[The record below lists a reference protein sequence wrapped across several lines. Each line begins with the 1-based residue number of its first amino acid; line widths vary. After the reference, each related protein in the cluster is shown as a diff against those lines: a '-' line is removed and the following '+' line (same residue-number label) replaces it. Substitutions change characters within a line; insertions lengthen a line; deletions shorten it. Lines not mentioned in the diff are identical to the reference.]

1 MRTGPLFVLSIY
13 SGLKKPR
20 SSGLVVKVN
29 SDNLVIFVASDLL
42 AGFSGDGSGLG
53 SLGSYSVGT
62 YSEYLI
68 LKFYIPSR
76 VSMRFSKVLR
86 RRVIG

>member
-1 MRTGPLFVLSIY
+1 MRTGLLFVLSIY
-13 SGLKKPR
+13 LGSKKPR

-29 SDNLVIFVASDLL
+29 SDNLVIFVVSDLL
-42 AGFSGDGSGLG
+42 AGFGGDGSGLG
-53 SLGSYSVGT
+53 SLGSYSVGS
-62 YSEYLI
+62 YSGYLI

-76 VSMRFSKVLR
+76 VSMRFSKVSR